1 MYHLTI
7 DILEKSR
14 ILMSF
19 FSIKNDLGDIFVGFV
34 SQIKRCRSALLAG
47 NTLKLMRL
55 YQTLSLDS
63 GSTQLLATAF
73 ALENLKVTKKVIK
86 LSTL

>member
-1 MYHLTI
+1 
-7 DILEKSR
+7 
-14 ILMSF
+14 MSF

-63 GSTQLLATAF
+63 GSTQLLFATVF